1 MKRKYGILGF
11 VAAIYQVL
19 GFLSMIV
26 GGILLVVGV
35 VALVMRTQS
44 AGQELL
50 IPSGLASLVSG
61 LLLVG
66 FGQLLNLLR
75 DMELNTRRSAAYM
88 LFLAKQSRARRARAA
103 NNARAS
109 VPRTNAQSMPR
120 EEARG

>member
-19 GFLSMIV
+19 GFVSMIV

-109 VPRTNAQSMPR
+109 APRTNVQSMPR